1 MGIAQATAASTAD
14 LVRSQVVLD
23 SSLTAGSGKSPSSGE
38 KRSSDGADYIYYDG
52 YWVRYY
58 QPLDESLASRKTLID
73 HLTRRA
79 FHHTEPG
86 INTPGERL
94 DMARSAYGIKAIRR

>member
-1 MGIAQATAASTAD
+1 
-14 LVRSQVVLD
+14 VVPD
-23 SSLTAGSGKSPSSGE
+23 SSFEAGNEKSPSSGE
-38 KRSSDGADYIYYDG
+38 KRSSDGAEYIYYDG

-58 QPLDESLASRKTLID
+58 KPLDESLASRKTLID

-94 DMARSAYGIKAIRR
+94 DMARSAYDGDCGA